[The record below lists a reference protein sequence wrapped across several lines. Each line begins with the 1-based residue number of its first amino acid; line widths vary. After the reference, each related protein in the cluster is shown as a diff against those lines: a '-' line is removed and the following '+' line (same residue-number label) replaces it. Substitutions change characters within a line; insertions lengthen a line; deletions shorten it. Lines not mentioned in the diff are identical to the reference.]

1 MAQSLPLLG
10 LLIAVAPLAHAQS
23 SNNTAPSFTLP
34 AGYTTSTFNNSAQPT
49 AYTRTDFSPNAL
61 ASLWDL
67 VGPIATGPLTSTA
80 TPTPEPTAYP
90 QPNGEVFHPLVGS
103 SYPEAKDLKLP
114 AGFKWGF
121 SSSAYQI
128 EGAAKDEGKGP
139 SIWDLL
145 SHRVPNFV
153 SDNSTGDVV
162 ASQYWLYKQDFARL
176 KGLGVPGAY
185 ISSDGNDRVVQRL
198 TICQP
203 SVPVSPG
210 HASSPSATVRLTR
223 KQSNITM
230 T

>member
-1 MAQSLPLLG
+1 MAQSLLLLG
-10 LLIAVAPLAHAQS
+10 LLAAVTPLAHAQH
-23 SNNTAPSFTLP
+23 SNSLAPSFTFP
-34 AGYTTSTFNNSAQPT
+34 TGYTTSTFNNSVQPT

-67 VGPIATGPLTSTA
+67 VGPVVTGPLTTTA
-80 TPTPEPTAYP
+80 SPTPEPTAYP
-90 QPNGEVFHPLVGS
+90 QPDGEFYRPLVGS

-153 SDNSTGDVV
+153 IDNSTGDVV

-176 KGLGVPGAY
+176 KGLGVPCA
-185 ISSDGNDRVVQRL
+185 
-198 TICQP
+198 
-203 SVPVSPG
+203 
-210 HASSPSATVRLTR
+210 
-223 KQSNITM
+223 
-230 T
+230 

>member
-1 MAQSLPLLG
+1 MAQSVPLLG
-10 LLIAVAPLAHAQS
+10 LLAAIAPLVHAQYSNS
-23 SNNTAPSFTLP
+23 SAPSFTLP
-34 AGYTTSTFNNSAQPT
+34 TGYTTSTYNNSAQPT

-67 VGPIATGPLTSTA
+67 VGPVSTGPLTSTA
-80 TPTPEPTAYP
+80 SPTPEPTAYA
-90 QPNGEVFHPLVGS
+90 QPNGEFFHPLVGS

-114 AGFKWGF
+114 PGFKWGL

-128 EGAAKDEGKGP
+128 EGAAKNEGKGP

-176 KGLGVPGAY
+176 KGLGVPG
-185 ISSDGNDRVVQRL
+185 
-198 TICQP
+198 
-203 SVPVSPG
+203 
-210 HASSPSATVRLTR
+210 
-223 KQSNITM
+223 M
-230 T
+230 

>member
-1 MAQSLPLLG
+1 MAQSIPLLS
-10 LLIAVAPLAHAQS
+10 LLAAIAPLVHAQHSNS
-23 SNNTAPSFTLP
+23 SAPSFTLP
-34 AGYTTSTFNNSAQPT
+34 SGYTTSTFNNSVQPT
-49 AYTRTDFSPNAL
+49 AYNRTDFSPNAL

-67 VGPIATGPLTSTA
+67 VGPVATGPVTSTA
-80 TPTPEPTAYP
+80 SPTPEPTAYP
-90 QPNGEVFHPLVGS
+90 QPDGEFFHPLVGS
-103 SYPEAKDLKLP
+103 GYPEVKDLKLP

-176 KGLGVPGAY
+176 KGLGVPG
-185 ISSDGNDRVVQRL
+185 
-198 TICQP
+198 T
-203 SVPVSPG
+203 
-210 HASSPSATVRLTR
+210 
-223 KQSNITM
+223 
-230 T
+230 

>member
-1 MAQSLPLLG
+1 MFGIFA
-10 LLIAVAPLAHAQS
+10 AVAPLAYAQ
-23 SNNTAPSFTLP
+23 NNNSTPSFTLP

-67 VGPIATGPLTSTA
+67 VGPVATGPLTSTA
-80 TPTPEPTAYP
+80 SPTAEPTAYA
-90 QPNGEVFHPLVGS
+90 QPDGEFFHSLIGS

-153 SDNSTGDVV
+153 SDNTTGDVV
-162 ASQYWLYKQDFARL
+162 ASNYWLYKQDIARL
-176 KGLGVPGAY
+176 KGLGIPGMY
-185 ISSDGNDRVVQRL
+185 WLKQRVGQCTSPAHIAQHSAL
-198 TICQP
+198 
-203 SVPVSPG
+203 VSPG
-210 HASSPSATVRLTR
+210 HASSPLVMA
-223 KQSNITM
+223 Q
-230 T
+230 